1 MEHGTNEYIHEQS
14 EYTRYYQICTR
25 DKYTNIRITSMTLGE
40 TGMEVGDELYTF
52 PELTSQKP
60 LVIDVT
66 FYGDMITYGLLL
78 TDANGVEHQYM
89 IYESGEDGSVVFQE
103 Y

>member
-1 MEHGTNEYIHEQS
+1 MEHGTHEYIHEQS
-14 EYTRYYQICTR
+14 EYTRYFQISTR

-40 TGMEVGDELYTF
+40 TGMEVGDVHYTF
-52 PELTSQKP
+52 PEFTSQKP
-60 LVIDVT
+60 LLIGVT
-66 FYGDMITYGLLL
+66 FYGDMTTYGLLL